1 MGYHPRMSKSV
12 TRGSWRWRQRGALRP
27 LSSQRCLVRVA
38 FRPVLTHELIHQE
51 ALQAL
56 TKEAEAKSVH
66 GGAGGGA
73 WGGRRG
79 CCPLCTRP
87 LHKGWGT
94 GPAGLEAGG
103 RGSGALGRLFCSLA
117 CVELFQEVNT
127 FPRQGSSL
135 PS

>member
-66 GGAGGGA
+66 GGAGGG
-73 WGGRRG
+73 
-79 CCPLCTRP
+79 
-87 LHKGWGT
+87 
-94 GPAGLEAGG
+94 
-103 RGSGALGRLFCSLA
+103 SLGRETGVLPTVHQAAAQRLG
-117 CVELFQEVNT
+117 NR
-127 FPRQGSSL
+127 PRR
-135 PS
+135 P